1 MYLQRTPFA
10 AAAVASLTLA
20 ASAFAGTIDEDF
32 GAIQQTL
39 GQIQSATDQGAREAA
54 IHEIYGQ
61 CEAFLDAHLA
71 EANDEQLT
79 MAGAIWLQVADMTGA
94 EAETI
99 EARIAQLRTRDPLPS
114 DLQGVIATVE
124 AKLAIRPGNPAPEWT
139 AVDVHSGEDVS
150 LADFRGKVVLMDFWA
165 TWCPPCRSLMEE
177 RLAPLHERLE
187 DVEGFHLVG
196 MGVGWRGETAEAQ
209 AQFGDAQGYGW
220 QKLYDGDASI
230 ANRYGVQGIPF
241 LCLID
246 EGGAVLV
253 AGTGWKVID
262 QVEAILK
269 ERFGA

>member
-1 MYLQRTPFA
+1 MRCGWVWLMLLVVCGCPSQGGT
-10 AAAVASLTLA
+10 STS
-20 ASAFAGTIDEDF
+20 SA
-32 GAIQQTL
+32 
-39 GQIQSATDQGAREAA
+39 
-54 IHEIYGQ
+54 
-61 CEAFLDAHLA
+61 
-71 EANDEQLT
+71 
-79 MAGAIWLQVADMTGA
+79 
-94 EAETI
+94 
-99 EARIAQLRTRDPLPS
+99 
-114 DLQGVIATVE
+114 GV
-124 AKLAIRPGNPAPEWT
+124 APEWT